1 MTLRSRII
9 LALAGLML
17 VVMYVAP
24 LWRIELGAP
33 QYPEG
38 LGLHIMIDDIQ
49 GISEFDLMKINQL
62 NHYIGMQE
70 IVPDAIPELKIMP
83 WLIAGLIALALLG
96 AATGSRALFTI
107 WVGVFM
113 LILLV
118 GLVDFWLWEY
128 DYGHNLDLDNA
139 AIKVPG
145 MSYQPPLIGSKQLL
159 NFRATS
165 WPALGGWIAVL
176 SCFSGMVLWWRTR
189 PARSTR
195 HNSGS
200 AVAAVLFALTLT
212 ACTPGPE
219 AFHFGE
225 DVGAHCR
232 MPIVDARFAAQVVLE
247 TGKVMKF
254 DSIECTTGWLAQ
266 QTASSVHSV
275 WVSDATGSGELIPAT
290 EAVFVQN
297 EAIRSPM
304 GGGLAAFASAS
315 AAHEALEAPDAT
327 LLSWTDVLDLHP
339 TT

>member
-24 LWRIELGAP
+24 LWRIELEAP

-70 IVPDAIPELKIMP
+70 IVPEAIPELRIMP
-83 WLIAGLIALALLG
+83 WLILGLILLALV
-96 AATGSRALFTI
+96 AARTGSRTLFTI
-107 WVGVFM
+107 WVGAFM

-176 SCFSGMVLWWRTR
+176 SCLTGMILWWRTR
-189 PARSTR
+189 TPRAKQSLGAPVATAALLALFM
-195 HNSGS
+195 S
-200 AVAAVLFALTLT
+200 ACA
-212 ACTPGPE
+212 PGPE

-225 DVGAHCR
+225 DIGAHCR

-247 TGKVMKF
+247 TGKVVKF
-254 DSIECTTGWLAQ
+254 DSIECTIGWLETKDLA
-266 QTASSVHSV
+266 TVYSV
-275 WVSDATGSGELIPAT
+275 WVSDATGSGAVIAAN
-290 EAVFVQN
+290 EAVFAQD

-304 GGGLAAFASAS
+304 GGGLAAFGSAE
-315 AAHEALEAPDAT
+315 AARKALESPDVQV
-327 LLSWTDVLDLHP
+327 LSWTDVLNHRQGA
-339 TT
+339 